1 MKIQPFML
9 PEDNIHK
16 KKQRAPF
23 IAPFALHFT
32 SYLSLQTSAIITP
45 MQLVVPIAVS
55 AAVKMDITI

>member
-1 MKIQPFML
+1 ML